1 MSGRY
6 GFIFAAGASLALMTS
21 IALAQSAADAPSP
34 PPAPISFRMA
44 APEAH
49 QGVASDG
56 TYIFAIDNDRIG
68 KYRISDRQ
76 RVASWQGE
84 RRLFPHMNS
93 CTIVGPDLVCAAS
106 NYPAVP
112 QTSAVEIFDAKSL
125 HHKRTVSLGLGPG
138 SLTVMDRHAGKW
150 WAVFANY
157 AGKGGEP
164 GRDYRYTLLVRMD
177 DQFRQEAAWTF
188 PPAVLDR
195 FAPKS
200 CSGLGWSK
208 DGRLYVTGH
217 DRPEIY
223 EVALPQAGSTL
234 ELRRTIGF
242 ASGGQAI
249 DWDPVHAGRLWS
261 IDRERKEMI
270 ASEIDAPPVAPAP
283 AR

>member
-1 MSGRY
+1 M
-6 GFIFAAGASLALMTS
+6 AV
-21 IALAQSAADAPSP
+21 AQDDMDAPSP
-34 PPAPISFRMA
+34 PPAAVTVRLA
-44 APEAH
+44 APEAN
-49 QGVASDG
+49 QGVASGG
-56 TYIFAIDNDRIG
+56 TYLYAIDNDRIG
-68 KYRISDRQ
+68 KYRIVDGR

-93 CTIVGPDLVCAAS
+93 CTVTGRELICAAS

-112 QTSAVEIFDAKSL
+112 QTSAVEIFDTRTL
-125 HHKRTVSLGLGPG
+125 RHLRTVSLGLGPG

-164 GRDYRYTLLVRMD
+164 GRDHRYTLLVRMD

-188 PPAVLDR
+188 PPAVLAR

-200 CSGLGWSK
+200 CSGLSWSN
-208 DGRLYVTGH
+208 DGHLFVTGH

-223 EVALPQAGSTL
+223 ELALPGAGSTL

-242 ASGGQAI
+242 ASPGQAI
-249 DWDPVHAGRLWS
+249 DWDPVKPGMLWS
-261 IDRERKEMI
+261 IDRAHSQMI
-270 ASEIDAPPVAPAP
+270 ASMIDTDGAEK
-283 AR
+283 